1 MRSTGSR
8 TLFAATL
15 NRRPEPPPKQRV
27 MFLCL
32 GNVCRSQ
39 MAEGF
44 ARAYGLDVMEPVS
57 AGLMPGTMV
66 DPVSIRL
73 MTERGIDISGQF
85 PKEIRLAAHKGL
97 DLAINMSGYP
107 APNMGVPVREWQVR
121 DPHMLPEKIHR
132 GVRDEIENLVMA
144 LVMELRVPRQA

>member
-8 TLFAATL
+8 TLFAGPL
-15 NRRPEPPPKQRV
+15 QRPAPVTKRRV

-44 ARAYGLDVMEPVS
+44 ARAYGMDVMEPVS
-57 AGLMPGTMV
+57 AGLAPGTMV
-66 DPVSIRL
+66 DPVTIRL
-73 MTERGIDISGQF
+73 MAERGIDISGQF
-85 PKEIRLAAHKGL
+85 PKEIRIAAHKGL
-97 DLAINMSGYP
+97 DLALNMSGYP
-107 APNMGVPVREWQVR
+107 APGMSVSVRDWPVR

-132 GVRDEIENLVMA
+132 EVRDEIERLVMA
-144 LVMELRVPRQA
+144 LVLELRGPRQV

>member
-8 TLFAATL
+8 TLFAPPL
-15 NRRPEPPPKQRV
+15 NRRPEPPGKQRV

-44 ARAYGLDVMEPVS
+44 ARAYGLDVMDVVS

-73 MTERGIDISGQF
+73 MAERGIDISGQF

-97 DLAINMSGYP
+97 DLVLNMSGYP
-107 APNMGVPVREWQVR
+107 APGMSVPVREWKVR
-121 DPHMLPEKIHR
+121 DPHMLAEKIHR
-132 GVRDEIENLVMA
+132 EVRDEIERLVMA
-144 LVMELRVPRQA
+144 LVVELRSPRRA

>member
-8 TLFAATL
+8 TLFAGPL
-15 NRRPEPPPKQRV
+15 QRPAPVTKRRV

-44 ARAYGLDVMEPVS
+44 ARAYGMDVMEPVS
-57 AGLMPGTMV
+57 AGLAPGTMV
-66 DPVSIRL
+66 DPVTIRL
-73 MTERGIDISGQF
+73 MAERGIDITGHF
-85 PKEIRLAAHKGL
+85 PKEIRIAAHKGL
-97 DLAINMSGYP
+97 DLALNMSGYA
-107 APNMGVPVREWQVR
+107 APGMSVPVRDWPVR

-132 GVRDEIENLVMA
+132 EVRDEIERLVMA
-144 LVMELRVPRQA
+144 LVLELRGPRQV